1 MSEENKPNPNVPCP
15 CGSNK
20 IFADCHGDRPPLH
33 GWKEIAA
40 ALGVT
45 ERAAQRFATRN
56 RLPLV
61 VFLDAASRV
70 WCPWSHVRDFKN
82 LHHLPLHLRS
92 QISKRMTKRRAALAK
107 KKGGAGVEGADEGV
121 PAVEG

>member
-15 CGSNK
+15 CGSK
-20 IFADCHGDRPPLH
+20 KAFAECHGDRPPLH

-61 VFLDAASRV
+61 VYLDAAARV

-82 LHHLPLHLRS
+82 LHHLPLHLRA
-92 QISKRMTKRRAALAK
+92 QISKRKTKRRAALAK
-107 KKGGAGVEGADEGV
+107 KKGAGVAGADDGV